1 MEEDPACPTL
11 LHLAV
16 EQNFAHVTKLLVEKY
31 PSLVYTKTQ
40 PAGGNIEY
48 LPVEKALM
56 LYNDDTAAYL
66 ISQMKPDR
74 WEKLVLCSLFG
85 WFFDTFLR
93 CEARRT
99 VFLIPHISLHFNKE
113 LLTSWF
119 NNMKSRTSEIST
131 FYLPLGWMSLT

>member
-1 MEEDPACPTL
+1 MGSLPQISRFTEILLERDTDEEYKFYRVEEDPACPTL

-31 PSLVYTKTQ
+31 PSLIYTKTQ
-40 PAGGNIEY
+40 PVGGNIEY

-74 WEKLVLCSLFG
+74 WETL
-85 WFFDTFLR
+85 
-93 CEARRT
+93 
-99 VFLIPHISLHFNKE
+99 
-113 LLTSWF
+113 
-119 NNMKSRTSEIST
+119 
-131 FYLPLGWMSLT
+131 